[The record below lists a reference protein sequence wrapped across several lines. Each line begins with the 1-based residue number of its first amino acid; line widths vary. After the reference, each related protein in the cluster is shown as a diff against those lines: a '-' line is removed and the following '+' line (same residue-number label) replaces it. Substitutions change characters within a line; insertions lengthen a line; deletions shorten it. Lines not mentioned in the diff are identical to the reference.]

1 MSERVR
7 IAGTRDLTATLD
19 GPADADA
26 LVVACPPHP
35 QMGGSRSDAR
45 LRAVCD
51 VLADADVAC
60 LRFDYGPWDEGR
72 GEQGDVRDAIA
83 WGRERYAS
91 VGLFGFSFGAG
102 LALLAAASLDRPPA
116 ATSVLAPL
124 ATIVEDGD
132 VVAAVESL
140 AADGH
145 TAQVVYGERDETVDW
160 EPVVAAAQEA
170 GWPCV
175 GVDGGHLFT
184 GQKAHVRE
192 MVGDYLRQALYEG
205 RERASEGS

>member
-60 LRFDYGPWDEGR
+60 LRFDYGPWDDGR
-72 GEQGDVRDAIA
+72 AEQGDVRDALA

-102 LALLAAASLDRPPA
+102 VSLLAAATMEQRPQ
-116 ATSVLAPL
+116 ATSVLAPS

-132 VVAAVESL
+132 VVAAVERL

-145 TAQVVYGERDETVDW
+145 TAQVVYGKRDETVDW
-160 EPVVAAAQEA
+160 RPVVAAAREA
-170 GWPCV
+170 GWPCE
-175 GVDGGHLFT
+175 GVDGGHLLT

-192 MVGDYLRQALYEG
+192 VVAGYLKGAIVG
-205 RERASEGS
+205 

>member
-1 MSERVR
+1 VSERVR

-19 GPADADA
+19 GPADADG

-83 WGRERYAS
+83 WGRERYAA

-102 LALLAAASLDRPPA
+102 VALLAGAAIGQRPEA
-116 ATSVLAPL
+116 ASVLAPP

-160 EPVVAAAQEA
+160 QPVVAAAREA
-170 GWPCV
+170 GWPCE
-175 GVDGGHLFT
+175 GFDSEHLFT
-184 GQKAHVRE
+184 GQKATVRE
-192 MVGDYLRQALYEG
+192 IVADYLIEQL
-205 RERASEGS
+205 

>member
-7 IAGTRDLTATLD
+7 IAGTRDLVATLD

-35 QMGGSRSDAR
+35 RMGGSRSDAR

-83 WGRERYAS
+83 WGRERYAA

-124 ATIVEDGD
+124 ATVVEDRD

-145 TAQVVYGERDETVDW
+145 AAQVVYGERDETVDW
-160 EPVVAAAQEA
+160 EPVVAAAREA
-170 GWPCV
+170 GWPCE
-175 GVDGGHLFT
+175 GFDGEHLFT
-184 GQKAHVRE
+184 GQKVHVSRA
-192 MVGDYLRQALYEG
+192 VGDFLASALDG
-205 RERASEGS
+205 